1 MYAKAQARLSALY
14 KEDANFSS
22 SDLLAPDSIQF
33 ASQPGSYETPALE
46 ARLRPDG
53 SYGIEQVG
61 MVDTWN
67 QIQACR
73 ASTDMS
79 LILSRYMAGDT
90 SALSRSQGFF
100 GDVSEMPENMHEAL
114 SIMLR
119 AQQDFDA
126 LPLEVRERFGMDV
139 YRYISELGTPG
150 FADKLKASSKDAS
163 TTPIESEVLNN
174 EQK

>member
-1 MYAKAQARLSALY
+1 MYAKAKARLSALY
-14 KEDANFSS
+14 GSDATVSS
-22 SDLLAPDSIQF
+22 VDSVDTVSYLF
-33 ASQPGSYETPALE
+33 ASQTGSFETPALE

-90 SALSRSQGFF
+90 SALSRAQGFYA
-100 GDVSEMPENMHEAL
+100 DISEMPENMHEAL
-114 SIMLR
+114 SVMLR

-139 YRYISELGTPG
+139 YKYISELGTPG
-150 FADKLKASSKDAS
+150 FSDKLKVSSKDAS
-163 TTPIESEVLNN
+163 TTPIESEVLKN

>member
-1 MYAKAQARLSALY
+1 MYAKAKTRLYDLY
-14 KEDANFSS
+14 EGDTGVSSVDAVDAF
-22 SDLLAPDSIQF
+22 PSIF
-33 ASQPGSYETPALE
+33 VSQPGTPEAIALE
-46 ARLRPDG
+46 ARLSPDG
-53 SYGIEQVG
+53 SYSLVEVG
-61 MVDTWN
+61 KIDTWE

-90 SALSRSQGFF
+90 SALSRAQGFYA
-100 GDVSEMPENMHEAL
+100 DISEMPQNMHEAL

-139 YRYISELGTPG
+139 YRYISEVGTEG
-150 FADKLKASSKDAS
+150 FADKLKVSSGGLSQTK
-163 TTPIESEVLNN
+163 IESEVTSN

>member
-14 KEDANFSS
+14 KADTNPSS
-22 SDLLAPDSIQF
+22 VDVLVPDSVQF
-33 ASQPGSYETPALE
+33 VSQPGSFETPALE

-90 SALSRSQGFF
+90 SALSRAQGFY
-100 GDVSEMPENMHEAL
+100 GDISEMPENMHEAL
-114 SIMLR
+114 SVMLR

-150 FADKLKASSKDAS
+150 FADKLKVSSKDSS

>member
-1 MYAKAQARLSALY
+1 MYAKAEARIRDLY
-14 KEDANFSS
+14 KGDTDVSSIDAVDANLSLFV
-22 SDLLAPDSIQF
+22 
-33 ASQPGSYETPALE
+33 SQPGSFETPALE

-90 SALSRSQGFF
+90 SALSRAQGFY
-100 GDVSEMPENMHEAL
+100 GDISEMPENMHEAL
-114 SIMLR
+114 SVMLR

-126 LPLEVRERFGMDV
+126 LPLEVRERFDMDV
-139 YRYISELGTPG
+139 YKYISELGTPG
-150 FADKLKASSKDAS
+150 FSDKLKVSSKDVT

>member
-1 MYAKAQARLSALY
+1 MYARAKTRLYALY
-14 KEDANFSS
+14 EGDTGVSSADAVDVVPSLFV
-22 SDLLAPDSIQF
+22 
-33 ASQPGSYETPALE
+33 SQSGSFETPALE

-90 SALSRSQGFF
+90 SALSRSQGFY

-150 FADKLKASSKDAS
+150 FADKLKVSSKDSS

>member
-14 KEDANFSS
+14 KEDTNPSS
-22 SDLLAPDSIQF
+22 VDVLASDSVQF
-33 ASQPGSYETPALE
+33 VSQPGSFETPALE

-90 SALSRSQGFF
+90 SALSRAQGFY
-100 GDVSEMPENMHEAL
+100 GDISEMPENMHEAL
-114 SIMLR
+114 SVMLR

-150 FADKLKASSKDAS
+150 FSDKLKVSSKDAS